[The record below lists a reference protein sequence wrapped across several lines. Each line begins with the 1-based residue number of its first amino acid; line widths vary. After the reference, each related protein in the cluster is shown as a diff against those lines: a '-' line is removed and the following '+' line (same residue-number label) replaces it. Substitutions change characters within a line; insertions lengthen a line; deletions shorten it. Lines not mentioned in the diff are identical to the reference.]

1 MPSIKIYPPTP
12 LPDRKVDETQFNI
25 WTEEIEVYLSQENDF
40 AIFLPGALYENWA
53 SFETNNL
60 RIAALNQADRVTAG
74 GNVTA
79 QQAADQNTARLIKR
93 QRDLRTVLS
102 IIGKCVSQGHYN
114 SVIRHSTSLQWIYNT
129 LRCDY
134 DIQQKGIHFFNIL
147 DLKYDSQSMT
157 PVSFYNQYRTLISN
171 NLAKTGDTIKYRDNL
186 QLTEDEKMTPM
197 LEDLVMM
204 NVLSLIDSR
213 LPAFI
218 RSHYNHK
225 MKDDEKLMDFKAD
238 ILVNIP
244 NFLETIEV
252 NEQNCS
258 IKGGDHCNLNAFKQK
273 TRQQKARSYQQ
284 PAPAKTSLFCV
295 LCFKEKLPRE
305 IFTSHNLGD
314 PKCSQISKKDR
325 ERLMETFKLSLIK
338 ESEFDFDKDEEDLAE
353 MLGYTSFSGPDN
365 EVISSNPQTLLQ
377 NNLFR
382 TEDMKLSYIR
392 PVSSQIL
399 TVFQEIPAQSSP
411 IHIDLDSGATVNYVT
426 EAEVLKRGFN
436 VHPNG
441 QLSKLGDGKTKL
453 KSIGEIHETFFRN
466 TWSVKFSAIVCKQ
479 LTSPF
484 IGGTVF
490 MKENGVMQDLVR
502 NVIHLHNQQITVQP
516 TDPIALFPTS
526 PLIPENKKVENN
538 HPSKLL
544 SMDKSRILLPGQ
556 QIQIPVQMEDGVTVS
571 VEPWEQNKNHSWPEP
586 QLQSISEGNI
596 SLMNSTPE
604 SIVLGKEVKKIKVS
618 QPAVEKKGR
627 QKR

>member
-40 AIFLPGALYENWA
+40 ALFLPGGLYENWA

-60 RIAALNQADRVTAG
+60 RIAALNQNDRVTARA
-74 GNVTA
+74 NVTA
-79 QQAADQNTARLIKR
+79 EQAATENAAKLTKR

-171 NLAKTGDTIKYRDNL
+171 NLAKTGDTIKYRGNL

-204 NVLSLIDSR
+204 NVLSLIDPR

-244 NFLETIEV
+244 SFLETIEV

-258 IKGGDHCNLNAFKQK
+258 IKGGDLCTLNAFKQK
-273 TRQQKARSYQQ
+273 SRQQTPRSRQQ
-284 PAPAKTSLFCV
+284 PASAKTSLFCV

-305 IFTSHNLGD
+305 IYTSHNLGD
-314 PKCSQISKKDR
+314 PKCSQISRRDR

-338 ESEFDFDKDEEDLAE
+338 DSDIDFDKDEEDLAE
-353 MLGYTSFSGPDN
+353 MLGYTDFSGTAN
-365 EVISSNPQTLLQ
+365 EEVTTANPHS
-377 NNLFR
+377 LFQKNFFR
-382 TEDMKLSYIR
+382 PEDLKLSYIR
-392 PVSSQIL
+392 PVSSQVL
-399 TVFQEIPAQSSP
+399 TVFQENSAQSSP

-426 EAEVLKRGFN
+426 EAEV
-436 VHPNG
+436 
-441 QLSKLGDGKTKL
+441 
-453 KSIGEIHETFFRN
+453 
-466 TWSVKFSAIVCKQ
+466 
-479 LTSPF
+479 
-484 IGGTVF
+484 
-490 MKENGVMQDLVR
+490 
-502 NVIHLHNQQITVQP
+502 
-516 TDPIALFPTS
+516 
-526 PLIPENKKVENN
+526 
-538 HPSKLL
+538 
-544 SMDKSRILLPGQ
+544 
-556 QIQIPVQMEDGVTVS
+556 
-571 VEPWEQNKNHSWPEP
+571 
-586 QLQSISEGNI
+586 
-596 SLMNSTPE
+596 
-604 SIVLGKEVKKIKVS
+604 
-618 QPAVEKKGR
+618 
-627 QKR
+627 